1 MEWFDVSLEFLAIA
15 IRISIIEVVIK
26 VQLTFFIGQ

>member
-1 MEWFDVSLEFLAIA
+1 MEWLDVSLEFLAIA

>member
-1 MEWFDVSLEFLAIA
+1 MFSSEFLAIA
-15 IRISIIEVVIK
+15 IRISVIEVVIK